1 MGLKRT
7 ISVKVSSARKRLLVS
22 LTGPHLS
29 LVISNLPPHLPMQP
43 ELPNSMLLWRIVASV
58 GSLSV
63 SFCNGPLNT
72 PRPKSRHT
80 SSEDMNLKSSL
91 VAFHFV
97 MKVVFAG
104 QLRTSC
110 SLVHEFFLRVHG

>member
-1 MGLKRT
+1 MG
-7 ISVKVSSARKRLLVS
+7 SARKGLLAS

-43 ELPNSMLLWRIVASV
+43 ELPNSMLLWRIVALA

-80 SSEDMNLKSSL
+80 SSEDWNLKSSL
-91 VAFHFV
+91 V
-97 MKVVFAG
+97 VF
-104 QLRTSC
+104 RSESSV
-110 SLVHEFFLRVHG
+110 SLGSFGPHKMAIMLLINTNH